1 MKVCDEVL
9 QSERTQVG
17 TLYSDGV
24 TEPQNHKKP
33 LPVTTHILP
42 SKVTTILTNNK
53 TELLPFL

>member
-9 QSERTQVG
+9 QSEHTQVPC
-17 TLYSDGV
+17 TQNGV
-24 TEPQNHKKP
+24 TEPQNHKRP

-42 SKVTTILTNNK
+42 SKVTTILTYNK